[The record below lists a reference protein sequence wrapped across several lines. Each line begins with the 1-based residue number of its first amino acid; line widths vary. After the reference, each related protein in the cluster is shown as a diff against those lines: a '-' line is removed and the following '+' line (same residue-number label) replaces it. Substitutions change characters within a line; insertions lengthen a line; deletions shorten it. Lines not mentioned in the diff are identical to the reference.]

1 MARSS
6 APATSLR
13 PASERAAT
21 VFCRLLA
28 EQRAIVLKN
37 ERPVL
42 AGSVDALHDLRVALR
57 RIRCLAATFVKL
69 DKKKLTDLDRQLAE
83 VCDAVG
89 LARDLDVWGDLF
101 RCLLRTGGLQQISH
115 AEQRR
120 VFAALRQQRT
130 VLVTEAVQSP
140 QFRHLKQALRACR
153 PGALAGG
160 RPDTPPARVF
170 AARRML
176 EVRAMVADRH
186 RKVGNYSKEPAHDLR
201 RAGRRLRYLVEFFAH
216 DLGRETIRAG
226 RWITQAQA
234 ALGKVHDSDNALRLS
249 RDLPSGNAR
258 AAVRCQLRKYRA
270 KQLKKFKTAW
280 RHYTNPRLQ
289 KAWLHRLE
297 AHATR

>member
-6 APATSLR
+6 VPATSSR
-13 PASERAAT
+13 RASERAAT

-69 DKKKLTDLDRQLAE
+69 DRKKLTDLDRQLAE

-101 RCLLRTGGLQQISH
+101 RRLLRTGGLQQITR

-130 VLVTEAVQSP
+130 VLVKEAVQSP

-153 PGALAGG
+153 PGALAGV

-176 EVRAMVADRH
+176 EVRAIVADRY

-201 RAGRRLRYLVEFFAH
+201 RAGRRLRYLVDFFAA
-216 DLGRETIRAG
+216 DLGRETMRAG

-249 RDLPSGNAR
+249 RDLPSGDAR

-270 KQLKKFKTAW
+270 KQLIKFKTAW
-280 RHYTNPRLQ
+280 RRYTNPRLQ
-289 KAWLHRLE
+289 KAWLLRLE
-297 AHATR
+297 AHAAC